1 MYLYMYDKAKHREH
15 YVNYH
20 NPTIFL
26 DKMPLAL
33 VEDSFITIPTY
44 QVYILCPN
52 SVKSAFIY
60 VLNSLVKFEDGC

>member
-1 MYLYMYDKAKHREH
+1 
-15 YVNYH
+15 
-20 NPTIFL
+20 
-26 DKMPLAL
+26 MPLAL